1 MTLSDEYVKE
11 DARRT
16 VMTTSP
22 LRSEK
27 LDIRLTPQAKRRLA
41 AAAESVQRSVS
52 DFVLTSALE
61 RADEALAD
69 RHAIALDAADWMKFL
84 AALDAPP
91 RPMPRMKKLLNEPGI
106 FDLQ

>member
-1 MTLSDEYVKE
+1 MAASQ
-11 DARRT
+11 
-16 VMTTSP
+16 

-27 LDIRLTPQAKRRLA
+27 LDLRLTPQAKRRLA
-41 AAAESVQRSVS
+41 AAAQSVQRSVS

-69 RHAIALDAADWMKFL
+69 KRVIALEAADWAKFL

-91 RPMPRMKKLLNEPGI
+91 RPMPRMKRLLNEPGV
-106 FDLQ
+106 FDPQ